1 MLKEEFESI
10 INSEQLKDFKLHL
23 LTRCGNKI
31 CIQDPR
37 TCDSVIHFT
46 CQSGYV
52 AISFSPKNDR
62 NATKTKMFIPYSE
75 ITQVE
80 ATYRKP

>member
-37 TCDSVIHFT
+37 TCDSVIHFRINF
-46 CQSGYV
+46 
-52 AISFSPKNDR
+52 A
-62 NATKTKMFIPYSE
+62 
-75 ITQVE
+75 
-80 ATYRKP
+80 